1 MNKKWLVWL
10 ISFIAAAVLLTG
22 CGADQKEVRETT
34 ESFMQALVDSD
45 LETAK
50 QYATKELI
58 ASEEMRLLDKEN
70 LETSFYDA
78 IGVKRESLG
87 EEAQKAVSEY
97 VSDVVDKA
105 YQSYE
110 IGDIKIQGDTA
121 SVTTKVTLGF
131 DPDAESNLAETAQE
145 EINSYQ
151 TENYEDLV
159 NVYIEEGETA
169 LYNKLYN
176 DLLPIIA
183 AKMKDELDNSSS
195 KEESTILTLK
205 KTDEGWKVTQLQE
218 AVTDAE
224 ESDAAQETASTSQ
237 AADAAQETASTSQ
250 AAEEE
255 ETE

>member
-10 ISFIAAAVLLTG
+10 ISFITAAVLLTG

-34 ESFMQALVDSD
+34 ERFMQALVDSD

-169 LYNKLYN
+169 L
-176 DLLPIIA
+176 
-183 AKMKDELDNSSS
+183 
-195 KEESTILTLK
+195 
-205 KTDEGWKVTQLQE
+205 
-218 AVTDAE
+218 
-224 ESDAAQETASTSQ
+224 
-237 AADAAQETASTSQ
+237 
-250 AAEEE
+250 
-255 ETE
+255 

>member
-224 ESDAAQETASTSQ
+224 EG
-237 AADAAQETASTSQ
+237 DAAQETASTSQ

>member
-224 ESDAAQETASTSQ
+224 EGDAAQETASTSQ